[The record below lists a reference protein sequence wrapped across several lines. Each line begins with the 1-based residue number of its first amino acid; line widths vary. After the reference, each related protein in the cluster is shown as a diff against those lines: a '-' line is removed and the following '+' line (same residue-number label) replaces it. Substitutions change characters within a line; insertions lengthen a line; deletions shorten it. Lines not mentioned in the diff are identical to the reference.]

1 MLRLFSKIIKEDN
14 FLSLSGN
21 LVIAVLGFGGFA
33 LLARSLNPED
43 FAAWVLFI
51 SCGSLI
57 EMLRYGITNNAL
69 VRFLSGATNA
79 KKDQYIGS
87 NMLISL
93 IATTCISAVIVVSKM
108 SFSNAI
114 QDSSYELFFDWYP
127 VLAFLN
133 LPLNN
138 ALVVQQAYM
147 NYGRILVV
155 KVLNSGLFFCA
166 VLLNFIIFDLSIDR
180 LIYVYLG
187 INALVSFIC
196 IAKSWDGL
204 KLITKSTKTTTK
216 TLLNFGKF
224 STFTLI
230 GTNLLRNADIWI
242 ISVSPFGSAAVALFS
257 IPLKLTEIQQIPL
270 RSFAATAF
278 PKMSKASMEG
288 RTNDVRK
295 YFNTYAGALT
305 YLFIGMSLVTFLFAE
320 EFVILVSG
328 YQYLDHQLAGVS
340 ITVLVKILSVYGLL
354 LPIDRMTG
362 IGLDSINQPKI
373 NAFKVFVMLITNLI
387 GDLLAVFV
395 FESLELVAISTI
407 VFTSLGIVLGSYF
420 LNKEFEVS
428 ARAIFKEGNR
438 FYRSMWG
445 QYRQLTKRVRTF

>member
-21 LVIAVLGFGGFA
+21 LVIAVLGFGGFG
-33 LLARSLNPED
+33 LLARTLDPED

-69 VRFLSGATNA
+69 VRFLSGASKT

-93 IATTCISAVIVVSKM
+93 IATMCISAMLITLKIG
-108 SFSNAI
+108 FSNVI
-114 QDSSYELFFDWYP
+114 EGSSYELFFDWYP

-166 VLLNFIIFDLSIDR
+166 VLMNFVVFDLSIDQ
-180 LIYVYLG
+180 LIYIYLG
-187 INALVSFIC
+187 INSLVSIIC
-196 IAKSWDGL
+196 ITKSWDGL
-204 KLITKSTKTTTK
+204 KLITKSTKTTIK
-216 TLLNFGKF
+216 TLLNFGKY

-242 ISVSPFGSAAVALFS
+242 ISISPFGSAAVALFS

-288 RTNDVRK
+288 RTKDVRK

-328 YQYLDHQLAGVS
+328 YQYLDHQLADVS
-340 ITVLVKILSVYGLL
+340 ITVLVKILSIYGLL

-362 IGLDSINQPKI
+362 IGLDSVNRPKI
-373 NAFKVFVMLITNLI
+373 NAFKVCVMLITNLI
-387 GDLLAVFV
+387 GDLTAVFV

-407 VFTSLGIVLGSYF
+407 IFTSMGIVLGSYF

-428 ARAIFKEGNR
+428 PRAIFKEGNS
-438 FYRSMWG
+438 FYRSIWF
-445 QYRQLTKRVRTF
+445 QYRQLTKRIGTF